1 MMTKALKGTMA
12 AAAGVALGLTGVTAA
27 QAQDE
32 EAGILAAGDVVIE
45 DPGIRLNGKLDG
57 LDKKPHANMIALD
70 PGDGEYRT
78 VYCIQLGVPLKK
90 DNAHEERPW
99 EEIPVE
105 DLPMVL
111 GVLTLGYDGTNAG
124 ELLEE
129 AGLASDDY
137 GDVTQ
142 DQLAYAA
149 TQSAIWS
156 LTDGWDL
163 STSDPTEDDVADEI
177 VPALQEWLLANAV
190 PVEEPEE
197 PFFDYDDTDAK
208 VEGSTVGPFTVDTN
222 IDSLSFEQPEGATVI
237 DENGEELT
245 ALADGQVFSVK
256 FDKAE
261 TASVTIVTDTVEW
274 TTQAGR
280 TFVPVDAEGANV
292 EGQRLILAEEFTEE
306 FYYEIPF
313 EIVVEEVPSQ
323 SPSESPKPQLPV
335 TGSSL
340 TTVATVGGAVL
351 LAGVAA
357 MVLMRRRA
365 ARADWGSDA

>member
-27 QAQDE
+27 QAQDGE
-32 EAGILAAGDVVIE
+32 EAGILAAGNVVIE
-45 DPGIRLNGKLDG
+45 DGGIQLYGEAGGQQKS
-57 LDKKPHANMIALD
+57 PHASMIALD
-70 PGDGEYRT
+70 TGDGDPRT
-78 VYCIQLGVPLKK
+78 VYCIQLEVDLEEQYL
-90 DNAHEERPW
+90 HEERPW
-99 EEIPVE
+99 EDIPVE

-111 GVLTLGYDGTNAG
+111 GVLATGYDGTNAG

-156 LTDGWDL
+156 LTDGWVL
-163 STSDPTEDDVADEI
+163 SESDPTENDVADEI
-177 VPALQEWLLANAV
+177 VPALQQWLLENSA
-190 PVEEPEE
+190 PIEEPEE
-197 PFFDYDDTDAK
+197 PYFDYDATDAK
-208 VEGSTVGPFTVDTN
+208 VDGTTVGPFTVDTN

-245 ALADGQVFSVK
+245 TLTDGQVFSVK

-274 TTQAGR
+274 TTPAGR
-280 TFVPVDAEGANV
+280 TFVPVDADGADV

-306 FYYEIPF
+306 FYFEIPF
-313 EIVVEEVPSQ
+313 EITVDEVPSQ
-323 SPSESPKPQLPV
+323 SESPKPQLPV

-351 LAGVAA
+351 LAGVVA

-365 ARADWGSDA
+365 ARADWGSEA